1 MKKPLMISIGIA
13 IMAIISIIII
23 VGDNDSKQDISLQE
37 EKPAKLRVVASFYP
51 LYEFSKNVAGDKAE
65 VSTFIPN
72 GIEPHDWE
80 PTTNDI
86 LNLKESDIFVYNG
99 AGMEPF
105 VDKLID
111 SGEYNNVKFVETTK
125 GINLIQ
131 TNDEHQK
138 EPDDHIVYNPHV
150 WLDPILAKHQVMMI
164 KDAMVDADPDKKGG
178 YEDNANA
185 YGDKL
190 DELNSKIQT
199 ELSNCKKDTFM
210 PFHDAYSYFAN
221 QYRLKTFPLSGIS
234 PESEVT
240 ATDLREFVDFI
251 QKNEIKT
258 IYSEEMVDPKLAT
271 TLAEEANAQVLI
283 FSPLEGLTDK
293 EMMDGSTYLDKMSEN
308 VQNLK
313 IGLEC

>member
-1 MKKPLMISIGIA
+1 MIGMGIA
-13 IMAIISIIII
+13 IVVIISIVTVIS
-23 VGDNDSKQDISLQE
+23 GNSSKQDVSPQE
-37 EKPAKLRVVASFYP
+37 EKPAKLKVIASFYP
-51 LYEFSKNVAGDKAE
+51 LYEFSKNVAGDRAE
-65 VSTFIPN
+65 VSTFIPV

-86 LNLKESDIFVYNG
+86 LNLKESDILVYNG
-99 AGMEPF
+99 IGMEPF

-111 SGEYNNVKFVETTK
+111 SGEYSNVKFVETTR
-125 GINLIQ
+125 GINLIK
-131 TNDEHQK
+131 TDGVHQK
-138 EPDDHIVYNPHV
+138 ESDDHTVYNPHV
-150 WLDPILAKHQVMMI
+150 WLDPVLAKHQVMMI
-164 KDAMVDADPDKKGG
+164 KDAMIDADPDNRKY

-185 YGDKL
+185 YRDKL
-190 DELNSKIQT
+190 DELDSKIQT

-221 QYRLKTFPLSGIS
+221 RYGLKTFPLSGIS

-240 ATDLREFVDFI
+240 AADLREFVDFI
-251 QKNEIKT
+251 QKNKIKK

-271 TLAEEANAQVLI
+271 TLAEESDAQVLI

-293 EMMDGSTYLDKMSEN
+293 EMIDGVTYLDKMSEN

-313 IGLEC
+313 IGLECQ